1 MILMRAIAQLIA
13 QLPEFIGSRI
23 DLEEISRIYG
33 YNPEKWAAQKTQK
46 SAV

>member
-1 MILMRAIAQLIA
+1 MKAIAQLIG
-13 QLPEFIGSRI
+13 QLQEFISKGI
-23 DLEEISRIYG
+23 YLEERPRIYG